1 MGSQLL
7 FEFQRSK
14 FKLSQLYICWTFTIF
29 IILYQKLFSF
39 IRFNFNKE
47 SLNIDTR
54 ELSQWTICVGPGT
67 SRRKKKTLRLEG
79 AALFSKFIHP
89 SSIQLC
95 CELHLLKFALVNGLL
110 WRRVTLP
117 LLLILMSLSPLLNS
131 PSKYAQFVPI
141 APVYY
146 WDTQTEAQLDRN
158 FPNNPW

>member
-7 FEFQRSK
+7 FEIQRSK
-14 FKLSQLYICWTFTIF
+14 FKLSQLYICWTFTIL
-29 IILYQKLFSF
+29 IILYQTLFSF
-39 IRFNFNKE
+39 IRFNFNKG
-47 SLNIDTR
+47 SLNIDTK
-54 ELSQWTICVGPGT
+54 ELSAWGLGQAEG
-67 SRRKKKTLRLEG
+67 KKTLPLEG

-95 CELHLLKFALVNGLL
+95 CELHLLKFALVNGLR

-131 PSKYAQFVPI
+131 PSKYAQFLPI